1 MSDFEQCSNR
11 LQLDL
16 ILILINFSCRWC
28 KDNMETQEHI
38 LKQCAEFK
46 HITQNITYFETYFDD
61 DTNMTKIA
69 AETIHN
75 VITKL
80 SELD

>member
-1 MSDFEQCSNR
+1 MS
-11 LQLDL
+11 
-16 ILILINFSCRWC
+16 
-28 KDNMETQEHI
+28 
-38 LKQCAEFK
+38 
-46 HITQNITYFETYFDD
+46 YETYFDD
-61 DTNMTKIA
+61 DINMTKIA

>member
-1 MSDFEQCSNR
+1 
-11 LQLDL
+11 
-16 ILILINFSCRWC
+16 
-28 KDNMETQEHI
+28 METQEHI

-46 HITQNITYFETYFDD
+46 HIRQNITYITYFDD
-61 DTNMTKIA
+61 ATNMTKMA
-69 AETIHN
+69 AETVHN